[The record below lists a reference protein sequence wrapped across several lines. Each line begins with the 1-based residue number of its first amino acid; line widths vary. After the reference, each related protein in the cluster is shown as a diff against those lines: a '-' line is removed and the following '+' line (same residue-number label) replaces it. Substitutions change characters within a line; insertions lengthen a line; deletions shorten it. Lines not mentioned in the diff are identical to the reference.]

1 MKKILFVCTGNTCRS
16 PMAEVIFNSIAET
29 NNLDY
34 RAESAGAAAI
44 NGMSASK
51 NAIKAV
57 EEIGLDLTKHKT
69 RFLPDVN
76 LNNYDL
82 FVTMGESHAQILES
96 MGVPGDIIRV
106 LQRQTG
112 KDDKYDL
119 GIGITDP
126 FGGDLKTYE
135 KCRDEIYS
143 AVNDLIKTL

>member
-16 PMAEVIFNSIAET
+16 PMAEVIFNFVAEK
-29 NNLDY
+29 NALDY

-44 NGMSASK
+44 NGMSASE

-82 FVTMGESHAQILES
+82 FVTMSESHAQILES
-96 MGVPGDIIRV
+96 MGVPGNIIRV
-106 LQRQTG
+106 LQRQTNE
-112 KDDKYDL
+112 DDKYDL

-135 KCRDEIYS
+135 KCRDEIYA
-143 AVNDLIKTL
+143 AVNALIKTL